1 MSNLLFNMTHI
12 KGKERDMMTRQ
23 ERKERIKSFFQ
34 SLTPKELDEML
45 ERNGIDN
52 VETKEESLYYKAYL
66 DVSRRYKNTNRK
78 GNEDYSNSSN
88 LNKAA

>member
-1 MSNLLFNMTHI
+1 
-12 KGKERDMMTRQ
+12 
-23 ERKERIKSFFQ
+23 
-34 SLTPKELDEML
+34 ML

>member
-1 MSNLLFNMTHI
+1 MMPI

-23 ERKERIKSFFQ
+23 ERKERIESFFQ
-34 SLTPKELDEML
+34 NLTPKELDKML
-45 ERNGIDN
+45 ERNGIN
-52 VETKEESLYYKAYL
+52 YVETKEESLYYKAYL

-78 GNEDYSNSSN
+78 SNEDYSNSSN

>member
-1 MSNLLFNMTHI
+1 
-12 KGKERDMMTRQ
+12 
-23 ERKERIKSFFQ
+23 
-34 SLTPKELDEML
+34 ML

-66 DVSRRYKNTNRK
+66 DVSSRYKNTNRK